1 MTWDTPLKET
11 AIKFV
16 LKNEDPMVQRYQ
28 LQFPG
33 VLLNEFLPDS
43 KDSFRLFAEEYD
55 YVRLICREQ
64 MISMADFSRG

>member
-1 MTWDTPLKET
+1 
-11 AIKFV
+11 
-16 LKNEDPMVQRYQ
+16 MVQRYQ

-43 KDSFRLFAEEYD
+43 KYSFRLFAEEYD